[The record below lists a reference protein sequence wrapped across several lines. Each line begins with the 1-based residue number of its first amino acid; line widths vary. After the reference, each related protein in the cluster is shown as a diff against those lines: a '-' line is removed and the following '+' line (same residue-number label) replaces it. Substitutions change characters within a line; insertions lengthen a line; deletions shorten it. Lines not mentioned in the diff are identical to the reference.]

1 MSGIILKEES
11 YQLIGICMEIHRELG
26 MGFKEIVYKDAL
38 EYEFK
43 LKKIKFIR
51 EKEFKIQ
58 YKDIILPHRYY
69 ADFIIYD
76 SIILEVKASYM
87 IVNNFVTQTINY
99 LKASGL
105 QLGIIANFGEKS
117 FNSKKSSILK
127 IIRVI
132 RE

>member
-1 MSGIILKEES
+1 MPGIILKEES

-38 EYEFK
+38 EYELK
-43 LKKIKFIR
+43 LKKINFIR

-69 ADFIIYD
+69 ADFIIDD

-105 QLGIIANFGEKS
+105 QLGIIANFGEASFKS
-117 FNSKKSSILK
+117 K
-127 IIRVI
+127 RVVF
-132 RE
+132 

>member
-1 MSGIILKEES
+1 MSCIILKEES
-11 YQLIGICMEIHRELG
+11 YRLIGICMEIHRDPG

-43 LKKIKFIR
+43 SKKINFKR

-58 YKDIILPHRYY
+58 CKDIILPHRYY
-69 ADFIIYD
+69 ADFIIHD

-87 IVNNFVTQTINY
+87 IVNNFVTKTVDY

-117 FNSKKSSILK
+117 FNSK
-127 IIRVI
+127 RVVF
-132 RE
+132 

>member
-1 MSGIILKEES
+1 MTNIILKEES
-11 YQLIGICMEIHRELG
+11 YELIGICMEIHRELG

-43 LKKIKFIR
+43 SRKIEFIR

-69 ADFIIYD
+69 ADFIIHD
-76 SIILEVKASYM
+76 SIIVEVKASYM

-105 QLGIIANFGEKS
+105 QLGIIANFGEQS
-117 FNSKKSSILK
+117 FASK
-127 IIRVI
+127 RVVF
-132 RE
+132 

>member
-1 MSGIILKEES
+1 MAGIILKEES
-11 YQLIGICMEIHRELG
+11 YQLVGICMEIHRELG

-43 LKKIKFIR
+43 LKKIEFIR

-76 SIILEVKASYM
+76 SIILEVKASYL
-87 IVNNFVTQTINY
+87 IVNNFVTQTMNY

-117 FNSKKSSILK
+117 FTSK
-127 IIRVI
+127 RVI
-132 RE
+132 F

>member
-1 MSGIILKEES
+1 MSSIILKEAS
-11 YQLIGICMEIHRELG
+11 YQLVGICMEIHRELG

-43 LKKIKFIR
+43 TRDINFTR

-69 ADFIIYD
+69 ADFIIND
-76 SIILEVKASYM
+76 AIVLEVKASYM

-117 FNSKKSSILK
+117 FTSK
-127 IIRVI
+127 RVVF
-132 RE
+132 